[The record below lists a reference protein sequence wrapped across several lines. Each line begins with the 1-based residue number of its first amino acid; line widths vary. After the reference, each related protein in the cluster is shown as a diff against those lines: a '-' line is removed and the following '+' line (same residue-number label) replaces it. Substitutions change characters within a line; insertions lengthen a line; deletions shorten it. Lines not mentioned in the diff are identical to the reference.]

1 MKKFVAI
8 LTLALFVLP
17 VSLAENSV
25 DVEIFNAVNEKVK
38 EIKISY
44 EDAKRIEEGDLSP
57 LRIKHD
63 SGFSNYI
70 ISCGGGKV
78 FIPFSKER
86 SFLRLMLRPILFHY
100 SKGITITKF
109 GANYVWKGKSIDDY
123 GLMIG
128 NQFGIMLGFVGL
140 HIKIGWKLREDTHI
154 FVGSSI
160 LFIGYDKLG

>member
-1 MKKFVAI
+1 MKKFVVI
-8 LTLALFVLP
+8 LMFALLILP
-17 VSLAENSV
+17 ICYAKDSV
-25 DVEIFNAVNEKVK
+25 NVEIFNAVNEKVK
-38 EIKISY
+38 EMKISS
-44 EDAKRIEEGDLSP
+44 EDAKKIEEGDLSP
-57 LRIKHD
+57 LGIKHD
-63 SGFSNYI
+63 LGFSNYI
-70 ISCGGGKV
+70 ISFGGGKV

-109 GANYVWKGKSIDDY
+109 GANYLWKGKSAGDY

-128 NQFGIMLGFVGL
+128 NQFGFMLGFFGL

-160 LFIGYDKLG
+160 LLAGYDKIG